1 MSRSLT
7 FLFLVLAT
15 FACITAPAQFSSW
28 DKFTVNPTDRIEDF
42 FENNKDHFQ
51 IAAGSEMVLVKQEVD
66 KLGMSHTTWQQ
77 HYQNLPVENAIYKL
91 HKLGTNVKGNGI
103 IYKQINANEEAAIS
117 SKESIELAIQQV
129 NASKYAWQNTATE
142 VLLKRIKK
150 DRTATNYPQPKLT
163 VLPMGKE
170 FKLVWKMVIFAT
182 EPHSQL
188 QMFVD
193 AGSGEILNQYELSCT
208 TESVGSGKTKYSGTQ
223 TITSDSIPP
232 GYYRLRDYSRGGGI
246 ETYNAQHYESAN
258 LPDSAVDFID
268 LTNTWILDTIAQDDA
283 AIDVHW
289 GLEMSY
295 DYFLNEHGR
304 NSFDGNGIP
313 MVAYVHVG
321 TNWFNARFAGLWM
334 EFGDGTGFPLTSLD
348 VVAHEMTHGVT
359 GTSAGLIYNG
369 ESGALNESFSDIFG
383 AEVEFAALTLTADY
397 QIGTENF
404 AFRDM
409 SNPNSFGHPDTYLGG
424 NYYIGPADNGGVH
437 TNSGVQ
443 NYWFYLLVEGGIG
456 TNDIGNNFNVTG
468 IGHADAAQIAYRNL
482 NFYLTPSSTYL
493 DARFGALAAA
503 EDIFGP
509 CSVQAN
515 QVLNAWYA
523 VGVGNDSIDPDLQVI
538 SIASPNT
545 NCDLT
550 AAEDVTFDFTLQTSG
565 CGDMI
570 LPGDSI
576 VAQFDL
582 NGSITSETIVLADTL
597 FGGDTIQHTFA
608 VQPDLS
614 TRGTYELGVWVNYNA
629 DLRGENDSIMNYS
642 ISHPI
647 RLNDDVLK
655 FENAAAV
662 VDSFYTVTNDHS
674 LVGVAIFGNPD
685 PGGINGLR
693 MTGDRPQRDFRFV
706 LPTTTTDIWNQN
718 PDYFAQT
725 CLCVDA
731 TTWPTAH
738 LYFDLKQTFS
748 KWYLQEFGFDL
759 PNQASSF
766 RVSVNGIPVSGV
778 YHPDTYISD
787 PYQSLHLNLDAY
799 AGTNFEVCFETMN
812 FVKYEEDTWT
822 GSEGD
827 NAYLDNIWLTQTPS
841 NVEEETPE
849 FGFFPN
855 PVSNVLE
862 ISGAE
867 LNQNRYVLVDAVGK
881 VQELKITVENNKA
894 HVQVDHLS
902 SGIYFLSVLYDGGQ
916 HTEKIIVQ
924 K

>member
-1 MSRSLT
+1 LSTNER
-7 FLFLVLAT
+7 A
-15 FACITAPAQFSSW
+15 
-28 DKFTVNPTDRIEDF
+28 EDF
-42 FENNKDHFQ
+42 FKNHQTQLKLQ
-51 IAAGSEMVLVKQEVD
+51 SGSEMLLVKEEVD
-66 KLGMSHTTWQQ
+66 KLGMKHSTWQQ
-77 HYQNLPVENAIYKL
+77 HYHGLPVENAIYKL
-91 HKLGTNVKGNGI
+91 HQKGSEVNGNGV
-103 IYKQINANEEAAIS
+103 IYDEINSGS
-117 SKESIELAIQQV
+117 SPILDGQESIEIALLHV
-129 NASKYAWQNTATE
+129 NARKYAWQNSATE

-150 DRTATNYPQPKLT
+150 DRTATNYPNPELT
-163 VLPMGKE
+163 ILPINKE

-182 EPHSQL
+182 EPHAQL
-188 QMFVD
+188 QVFVD
-193 AGSGEILNQYELSCT
+193 AGSGEILRQYELSCT
-208 TESVGSGKTKYSGTQ
+208 QEAVGSGKTKYSGTQ

-283 AIDVHW
+283 AVDVHW

-295 DYFLNEHGR
+295 DYFLNEHSR

-313 MVAYVHVG
+313 MIAYVHVG

-348 VVAHEMTHGVT
+348 VVAHEMAHGVT

-383 AEVEFAALTLTADY
+383 AEVEFAALPATADY

-424 NYYIGPADNGGVH
+424 NYYIGPSDNGGVH

-468 IGHADAAQIAYRNL
+468 IGHTDAAQIAYRNL

-493 DARFGALAAA
+493 DARHGALAAA

-523 VGVGNDSIDPDLQVI
+523 VGVGNDSIDPDLQI
-538 SIASPNT
+538 LSITSPST

-550 AAEDVTFDFTLQTSG
+550 TNEDVTFDFTLQKSG

-576 VAQFDL
+576 IVEFDL
-582 NGSITSETIVLADTL
+582 DGSLTSEAIVFIDTL
-597 FGGDTIQHTFA
+597 FGGDTLQHTFA
-608 VQPDLS
+608 IQADLS
-614 TRGTYELGVWVNYNA
+614 LRGTYDLGVWVNYSN
-629 DLRGENDSIMNYS
+629 DLRGENDSIMNLS
-642 ISHPI
+642 IIHPV
-647 RLNDDVLK
+647 RLDNDVLK
-655 FENAAAV
+655 FENSAAV

-674 LVGVAIFGNPD
+674 LVSVAIFGNPD

-693 MTGDRPQRDFRFV
+693 MTGNRPQRDFRFV

-766 RVSVNGIPVSGV
+766 RVSVNGSPVSGV

-787 PYQSLHLNLDAY
+787 PYQNLHLNLDAY

-812 FVKYEEDTWT
+812 FVKFEEDTWA

-827 NAYLDNIWLTQTPS
+827 NAYLDNIWLTQTANSVKEEKPS
-841 NVEEETPE
+841 

-855 PVSNVLE
+855 PVSDILE
-862 ISGAE
+862 ISGTD
-867 LNQNRYVLVDAVGK
+867 LNQNQYVLVDAVGK
-881 VQELKITVENNKA
+881 VQTLSITLQQYKVQIQVE
-894 HVQVDHLS
+894 HLS
-902 SGIYFLSVLYDGGQ
+902 SGIYFLSVVYDGGQ

-924 K
+924 N